1 MNDCVRNSPHGETE
15 GGVDPARGE
24 VREGARDGRVGRH
37 LSHGAQGRVGGG
49 ADEGVRDERAQRA
62 SELERVAGAQE
73 ETRPE
78 RTGDLCNV
86 YPGMSTWPARGKGGR
101 REASLAGLRTPRV

>member
-1 MNDCVRNSPHGETE
+1 MNDHIRNSPHGETE

-78 RTGDLCNV
+78 RSGDLCDV
-86 YPGMSTWPARGKGGR
+86 CTG
-101 REASLAGLRTPRV
+101 